1 VVSLD
6 REGCAHLARPRR
18 ARRMSV
24 PTFTASDAATR
35 CGISRRTLVRM
46 IDTGRLEATRDES
59 GAWTVTRDALLAAGL
74 RLDAPSPPDAARSAD
89 VELAELRAELAVAR
103 VRADA
108 AERARDAA
116 ERHAET
122 LAKIVQ
128 DMSRALPP
136 APVAAP
142 EAGPSAAPATAAPPR
157 RRWWHRDAST

>member
-1 VVSLD
+1 
-6 REGCAHLARPRR
+6 
-18 ARRMSV
+18 MSV
-24 PTFTASDAATR
+24 PTFTATDAAKR

-46 IDTGRLEATRDES
+46 IETGRLEATRDDS
-59 GAWTVTRDALLAAGL
+59 GAWVVTRDALLGAGL

-122 LAKIVQ
+122 LAQIVQ

-136 APVAAP
+136 AP
-142 EAGPSAAPATAAPPR
+142 EAGPIAAPAAAAPPR